1 MKPPPFDY
9 YDPSSLEEGLALMS
23 ALDDAKLLAGG
34 QSLMPMLNMRYVAPR
49 SIVDL
54 NRIQELQFCRRER
67 DIVVIGAMTR
77 QRDLEASNLLREEL
91 PLVVD
96 ALTHVGH
103 LQTRTRGTLGGSLC
117 HLDPAAEL
125 PVVALALDA
134 KLHVQ
139 SSQEKRE
146 IAMRDF
152 ATFYMTPDIAPSE
165 ILTEITFPVRV
176 AGTGYAFEEF
186 ARRHGD
192 FAVVNVA
199 VSLVIE
205 ADRIVHA
212 RVAVGG
218 AGSVAQ
224 RAERVESALTGERPD
239 EAVLDEAVRLSDD
252 VECIADIHAT
262 VEYRRHLLT
271 VLTRRAITRAAEQ
284 AVSES

>member
-1 MKPPPFDY
+1 VKPPPFDY